1 MRIGGTFATLD
12 TNSAKGLP
20 GSGALPTVVRSRG
33 PVRIHYETS
42 NVHACKA
49 LVSAA
54 WKYTYAPYI
63 SVALRK
69 RQERLRGVVIN
80 LKAERRLW
88 RYQAL
93 KQGRPRRLP

>member
-1 MRIGGTFATLD
+1 M
-12 TNSAKGLP
+12 
-20 GSGALPTVVRSRG
+20 
-33 PVRIHYETS
+33 RIHYETS

>member
-1 MRIGGTFATLD
+1 M
-12 TNSAKGLP
+12 
-20 GSGALPTVVRSRG
+20 
-33 PVRIHYETS
+33 RIHYETS

-80 LKAERRLW
+80 LKAERRL
-88 RYQAL
+88 
-93 KQGRPRRLP
+93 